1 MTLSEK
7 MRGFQGLQAMKEGV
21 CSRPTKTGA
30 LHIHQALQ
38 AGIQVY
44 SVQEVKGTCYHQAM
58 DSPVEGHQV
67 LVCPHILTVHTPHGK
82 ENQDRAVQLFHMD
95 LFKCMMRMF

>member
-21 CSRPTKTGA
+21 CSHPTKTGA
-30 LHIHQALQ
+30 LHIHQASQ
-38 AGIQVY
+38 AEIPVY
-44 SVQEVKGTCYHQAM
+44 SVQEVKGTCCLQAT

-67 LVCPHILTVHTPHGK
+67 LVCPHIQTVHTPHGK
-82 ENQDRAVQLFHMD
+82 ENPDRAVQLFHMD
-95 LFKCMMRMF
+95 LFKCMKTMF